1 MRTPTPLEHCG
12 TKRARDRGFSLVEMM
27 IAITVLGVGLL
38 SLAGLFP
45 IAMKR
50 VSVGDLESRAT
61 FQAQAKLEELKNLR
75 WNQLVTS
82 VGNDQV
88 DARFNRTW
96 QIWEDQP
103 AVGMKSVQVVVTWSD
118 ENGQRSITLSSLLS
132 DSGI

>member
-1 MRTPTPLEHCG
+1 MRTPKPFNPFDM
-12 TKRARDRGFSLVEMM
+12 KSARDRGFSLVEMM

-45 IAMKR
+45 LAMKR

-61 FQAQAKLEELKNLR
+61 FQAQSKLEELKNLR
-75 WNQLVTS
+75 WNQLVAS

-96 QIWEDQP
+96 QVWEDTP
-103 AVGMKSVQVVVTWSD
+103 AVGMKSVQVVVNWSD
-118 ENGQRSITLSSLLS
+118 ENGQRTITLSSLLS